1 VDAAAELGPGS
12 AVDAVRAE
20 LRLAFTSP
28 YVAPLVV
35 AGNAGLV
42 IACWQWLPVGLQ
54 DWLFHFHGALAFP
67 MVLATWMLADV
78 PATNVLGN
86 DPQRALAVLGD
97 PAALRRL
104 LYAKSVALWL
114 LVCPGCAIVALVV
127 GAATGDWQAAGLIA
141 IWVLL
146 VPAGTLGFSSWLG
159 IYLPY
164 HPRTLAWRW
173 QHRRTGRRTT
183 VRWLTLI
190 LAPYGLVPL
199 IETLVLIPAV
209 AIWLATGGE
218 AGTAPLPEDQFLVI
232 VVVSGIVAAAAFLI
246 GHRTAA
252 RIAVH
257 RRDDLRAYLSDPERG

>member
-1 VDAAAELGPGS
+1 VLSTGS

-20 LRLAFTSP
+20 LRLAFTTP

-42 IACWQWLPVGLQ
+42 IVCWQFLPAGLQ
-54 DWLFHFHGALAFP
+54 DWLFHFHTALAFP

-86 DPQRALAVLGD
+86 DPHRALEVLDD

-114 LVCPGCAIVALVV
+114 LVCPGCAIVALIV
-127 GAATGDWQAAGLIA
+127 GGITGDWQSAGLIA
-141 IWVLL
+141 IWILV

-164 HPRTLAWRW
+164 HPRTLRWRW
-173 QHRRTGRRTT
+173 EHRRTGRRTT

-190 LAPYGLVPL
+190 LAPYGVVPL
-199 IETLVLIPAV
+199 IEVLVLIPGLVVWLAAGGEPDRQIPDAEFLFIVIASSIV
-209 AIWLATGGE
+209 AI
-218 AGTAPLPEDQFLVI
+218 
-232 VVVSGIVAAAAFLI
+232 AAFVI
-246 GHRTAA
+246 GHRLAT
-252 RIAVH
+252 RIAVR
-257 RRDDLRAYLSDPERG
+257 RRDDLRAYLTDPERG